1 MSLDDVSGLNPDTA
15 ALSIG
20 TMHGLG
26 RILWSGAWIAML
38 LGGISS
44 CRKPSDTVKSD
55 LGEAGYQLTT
65 ADWFRAAATND
76 TAALKKFVA
85 AGFNADTRDA
95 SGDSALH
102 AAAAAGA
109 KEAADFLLDRGLPVD
124 QRGTSERTPL
134 MAAVAG
140 NQTAMV
146 GWLLRQGADP
156 RLKDKDGF
164 VPLMLAVR
172 DGKSGAVAELAPH
185 NRENLDPAIL
195 LAALVGQAGVIDT
208 LTNYGAS
215 VYARMEDGRTP
226 LMIAAENGH
235 EESVKLLLDLGA
247 SRLSIDT
254 EGRNA
259 SDLANQAGHPEIAAL
274 INRDP
279 LPQELTLE
287 SPAEVAQ
294 SMDALL
300 NASLAETRP
309 GTATGEPAAQDPA
322 VNPPAAGAATGVP
335 PKRSPTPAKPI
346 QGEVLSPGVATT
358 GQDSATADPPA
369 DPSSPA
375 MPNLVMRHYREREI
389 PVQVRSVEGETA
401 ILNIVGRQSREVK
414 VRSGETIP
422 GSRLVVL
429 RVQRRME
436 NSKLAVGQTTEVSVV
451 EVRDSATGT
460 TREWISGVS
469 ASAHD
474 PVALVE
480 DATNGQRYTASPGQ
494 RFKSADG
501 TEFIISD
508 VRPNQLVIEEVANGN
523 VHTLPLRGPR
533 G

>member
-1 MSLDDVSGLNPDTA
+1 MRLEDVSGLNPDTA

-20 TMHGLG
+20 PMHGLG
-26 RILWSGAWIAML
+26 RILWGGAWIAIL

-65 ADWFRAAATND
+65 VDWFRAAATND
-76 TAALKKFVA
+76 TAALEKFVA
-85 AGFNADTRDA
+85 AGFAADTRDA

-102 AAAAAGA
+102 AAASAGA
-109 KEAADFLLDRGLPVD
+109 KEAADFLLDRGLAVD
-124 QRGTSERTPL
+124 QRGASERTPL

-172 DGKSGAVAELAPH
+172 DGKSGAVADLAPH

-208 LTNYGAS
+208 LTSYGAS

-259 SDLANQAGHPEIAAL
+259 ADLANQAGHPEIAAL

-300 NASLAETRP
+300 NASLAETPP
-309 GTATGEPAAQDPA
+309 GAAGTGPANQDPA
-322 VNPPAAGAATGVP
+322 VTPPAAGAATAA
-335 PKRSPTPAKPI
+335 PAKPI
-346 QGEVLSPGVATT
+346 QGEVLAPGVATT
-358 GQDSATADPPA
+358 GQNSATADPPA
-369 DPSSPA
+369 AASAPA

-389 PVQVRSVEGETA
+389 PVQVRAVEGETA

-436 NSKLAVGQTTEVSVV
+436 DSKLNVGQTTEVSVV

-480 DATNGQRYTASPGQ
+480 DATSGQRYTASPGQ

-508 VRPNQLVIEEVANGN
+508 VRPNQLVIEEVASGN
-523 VHTLPLRGPR
+523 VQTLPLRGPR